1 MGVNF
6 FIRKKTIPVQKR
18 KRRSPAAAAR
28 SQRRLWQWQEER
40 DRNQNRLKSE
50 SRITPQRSVE
60 QMRGTRLLDRLES
73 RSFEVEDHLLNGL
86 GGSGE
91 MERVQCPILPLVDSF
106 SDFVTASRS
115 NLSMLHTNSLA
126 PTCGQK
132 RAFCCGCGSWGNII
146 PMT

>member
-1 MGVNF
+1 M
-6 FIRKKTIPVQKR
+6 
-18 KRRSPAAAAR
+18 
-28 SQRRLWQWQEER
+28 
-40 DRNQNRLKSE
+40 DRNQSRLKSE
-50 SRITPQRSVE
+50 LRITPQRSVE

-73 RSFEVEDHLLNGL
+73 RYFEVEDHQNRSRRERMEMVDAEASSPNLR

-91 MERVQCPILPLVDSF
+91 MERAQCPIMPLVDSF
-106 SDFVTASRS
+106 SDVVTASRS

-126 PTCGQK
+126 STSGQK

>member
-1 MGVNF
+1 
-6 FIRKKTIPVQKR
+6 
-18 KRRSPAAAAR
+18 
-28 SQRRLWQWQEER
+28 
-40 DRNQNRLKSE
+40 
-50 SRITPQRSVE
+50 
-60 QMRGTRLLDRLES
+60 MRGTRLLDRLES
-73 RSFEVEDHLLNGL
+73 RHFEVEDHQNRSRRERREMVDAEASSPNLG

-91 MERVQCPILPLVDSF
+91 MLRVQCPILPLVDSF
-106 SDFVTASRS
+106 SDVVIASRS